1 MCRENKAI
9 QELRNVLA
17 MKATPAFIW
26 DKFGSVCHM
35 WGLNP
40 FEALNELSS
49 SSLSQT
55 TERES
60 PVFSCAACGKGYA
73 SQNALNAHRG
83 KCRAHEDRNIV

>member
-1 MCRENKAI
+1 MCKNKAEE
-9 QELRNVLA
+9 ELRTVLA

-40 FEALNELSS
+40 FEALTELTSG
-49 SSLSQT
+49 LSQT